1 MGIVS
6 KGDGRYAV
14 SGSMEFVNAA
24 ALLTEGLAAF
34 AATPRSAGITLDL
47 ADVGRTDSAGL
58 AVLMEWL
65 GTTRRDGRMLCVI
78 NPPATLLALA
88 RVSELDR
95 IILAA
100 D

>member
-1 MGIVS
+1 MGVVS
-6 KGDGRYAV
+6 QGEGRYAV
-14 SGSMEFVNAA
+14 SGSMEFANAA

-34 AATPRSAGITLDL
+34 AAAPRSAALTLDL
-47 ADVGRTDSAGL
+47 AGVGRTDSAGL

-65 GTTRRDGRMLCVI
+65 GTTRREGRVLSVI